1 MVCKYIPPSRY
12 RRPSLEK
19 LLQQLQESLLTQSRP
34 VQVAFHIYEILSEAG
49 YDDELISE
57 VSGALTDIVA

>member
-1 MVCKYIPPSRY
+1 M
-12 RRPSLEK
+12 EK

-34 VQVAFHIYEILSEAG
+34 VQVAFNIYEILSEAG

-57 VSGALTDIVA
+57 VSEALTDIVA